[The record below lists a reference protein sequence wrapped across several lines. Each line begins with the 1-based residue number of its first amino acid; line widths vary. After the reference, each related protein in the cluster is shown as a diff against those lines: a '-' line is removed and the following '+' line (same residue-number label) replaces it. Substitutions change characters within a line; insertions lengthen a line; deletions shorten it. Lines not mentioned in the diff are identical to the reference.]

1 MLVELSNCRLI
12 RFQQFLN
19 FSNSISVVFIWKKP
33 KWIGMKIA
41 HLEGT
46 CNGCKQ
52 YITEAMPLEVYEK
65 KQPIFCPNCKTP
77 ISFEIIRI
85 EGN

>member
-1 MLVELSNCRLI
+1 
-12 RFQQFLN
+12 
-19 FSNSISVVFIWKKP
+19 
-33 KWIGMKIA
+33 MKIA

-52 YITEAMPLEVYEK
+52 CITEAMPLEVYEK

>member
-1 MLVELSNCRLI
+1 MCRFYP
-12 RFQQFLN
+12 RKTKVN
-19 FSNSISVVFIWKKP
+19 D
-33 KWIGMKIA
+33 MKIV

-65 KQPIFCPNCKTP
+65 KQPIFCPNCNAT
-77 ISFEIIRI
+77 ISFEITRI